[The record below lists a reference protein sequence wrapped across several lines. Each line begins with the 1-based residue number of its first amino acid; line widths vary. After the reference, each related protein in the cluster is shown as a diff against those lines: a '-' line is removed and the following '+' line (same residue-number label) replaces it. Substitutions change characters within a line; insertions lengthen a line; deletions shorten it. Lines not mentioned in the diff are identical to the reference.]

1 MQIHYWFSFVINFAF
16 PFVFLLTMNS
26 VIIHTIRK
34 RLTDDVVVT
43 KLRIQDPSKGEGHD
57 NKGQGQGQAMKASEK
72 QIYIILILITFAF
85 LILTTPTYAMFLYA
99 NIVDYTQTPESFAAF
114 FLFFSVGEK
123 LYYTNNGINFYLYVM
138 SGQKFRHDLVNL
150 FSFLKEKPSGSTAST
165 VSSLSNTK
173 ITSIE

>member
-1 MQIHYWFSFVINFAF
+1 MINFAF

-34 RLTDDVVVT
+34 RLTDDVVT
-43 KLRIQDPSKGEGHD
+43 KLRIQDPSKSEGHN
-57 NKGQGQGQAMKASEK
+57 NKGQGQDIKTSEK

-99 NIVDYTQTPESFAAF
+99 NFVDYTKTPESFAAF

-138 SGQKFRHDLVNL
+138 SGQKFRHDLISL